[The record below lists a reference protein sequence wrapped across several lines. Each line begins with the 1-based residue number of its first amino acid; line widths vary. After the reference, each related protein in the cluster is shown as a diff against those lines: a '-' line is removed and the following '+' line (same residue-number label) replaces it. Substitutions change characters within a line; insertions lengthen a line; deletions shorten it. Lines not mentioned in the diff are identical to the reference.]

1 MLHDL
6 SGQLQ
11 QCRSQDQSTFTVK
24 YFQKLA
30 LTLWTPLLTSCYAYD
45 CTPKRSFSQ
54 EQCGALENKIR
65 MPDQVNNCPLL
76 RADLFPPFMPP
87 SDVATTLPI
96 FLVAY
101 MLSELLRAVY
111 TTRLWRQVLDR
122 EVHSHLK
129 HSAQARWH
137 RLTIC
142 GGMTLTATVRGVLR
156 FAYSYAIEVFREH
169 TR

>member
-24 YFQKLA
+24 YLQKLA
-30 LTLWTPLLTSCYAYD
+30 LTLWTPLLTSCYACD

-54 EQCGALENKIR
+54 GQCGALENKIR
-65 MPDQVNNCPLL
+65 MHDQVNNCPLL

-87 SDVATTLPI
+87 SDVA
-96 FLVAY
+96 Y

-111 TTRLWRQVLDR
+111 TTWLWRQVLDR

-129 HSAQARWH
+129 HSAHARWH

-142 GGMTLTATVRGVLR
+142 GGMTLTATVRGFLR
-156 FAYSYAIEVFREH
+156 FAYSYSIEVFREH